1 MLPIGAGGI
10 LAEVAGRERAL
21 AVPGIVGIELTIA
34 PGRMLVPLPEG
45 NRYLGFV
52 FARGDRPEYVEAA
65 LRAALAELDVRL
77 ERGRPV
83 RQRAAG
89 R

>member
-1 MLPIGAGGI
+1 
-10 LAEVAGRERAL
+10 
-21 AVPGIVGIELTIA
+21 
-34 PGRMLVPLPEG
+34 MLVPLPEG